1 MQLILVRHGISA
13 DNVGNIIS
21 GGKSNPDLSQKG
33 IAEIKKVS
41 EFIDPQ
47 KIDAVY
53 SSPLSRAYETAEI
66 LINKQKKIH
75 IDPRL
80 VEINFGDWEGKKDSE
95 FHEQYPDAFDYM
107 GMFSTNYVKYDH
119 NAESYD
125 DLIARCRDFMND
137 LKEKEAGKTVMVV
150 CHSFTIRGLLSGLL
164 HLNIADI
171 GSVKN
176 VSFTEISFNEPDFW
190 RPRLMSFNRE
200 LPAYFAKK

>member
-80 VEINFGDWEGKKDSE
+80 VEINCGDWEGKKDSE

-137 LKEKEAGKTVMVV
+137 LKEKR
-150 CHSFTIRGLLSGLL
+150 SR
-164 HLNIADI
+164 
-171 GSVKN
+171 
-176 VSFTEISFNEPDFW
+176 
-190 RPRLMSFNRE
+190 
-200 LPAYFAKK
+200 